1 MTAQFMQWS
10 KIKTRL
16 RALVCDSLRD
26 RVDFHLTTYRTHHND
41 FGGVC
46 KCRDAHDLWITVDG
60 LQVFRA
66 SYCKFEH
73 ERFLMWQAGIPFP
86 DQEELMKLAH
96 LQELHTPY
104 DVLTALRSYL
114 DLNPRAALQSQDP
127 ILRAMA
133 ILDRRIGSRTLKQ
146 LKVEDEEHSLVR
158 MFYCLR
164 CPDQRRE
171 TAPRHDARRQI

>member
-26 RVDFHLTTYRTHHND
+26 RIDFHLTTYRTHHND

-46 KCRDAHDLWITVDG
+46 KCGDAQDLWITVDG

-73 ERFLMWQAGIPFP
+73 ERFLMWKAGIPLS
-86 DQEELMKLAH
+86 DQHEMMKLAH
-96 LQELHTPY
+96 LQELHRPY
-104 DVLTALRSYL
+104 DVRTALRNYL
-114 DLNPRAALQSQDP
+114 DLNPRDALRSPDP
-127 ILRAMA
+127 ILRALA

-164 CPDQRRE
+164 CPDRKPGTGTLSNQR
-171 TAPRHDARRQI
+171 ASS